1 MTLTE
6 TPVEAA
12 EPQGPVRTA
21 REQVRRALLLAGI
34 VPVVIGLAFLMKV
47 ILMGHHDRA
56 GREAWD
62 VRDAATAME
71 HYSANRELN
80 ILQPWIAHFD
90 AGNAAF
96 LLGENARAIAYYGE
110 ALERVP
116 EDHECTVRINMS
128 LTQEAI
134 GDRARDAGNQAGA
147 KVAYEEAL
155 ATLKEGDCPTDAGQ
169 GPEQSQQG
177 QSVEERL
184 QEKLTPKTRIRPDEQ
199 DDPPEQPQNQDK
211 KEDKLDQRNGDG
223 ESYRRDDADLDDY
236 GGFSDEPQW

>member
-6 TPVEAA
+6 TPLDPVA
-12 EPQGPVRTA
+12 PRGPERTP

-34 VPVVIGLAFLMKV
+34 LPVVIGLAFLLKV

-56 GREAWD
+56 GRDAWD

-80 ILQPWIAHFD
+80 FLQPWIAHFD

-96 LLGENARAIAYYGE
+96 LLGENARAVAYYGD

-116 EDHECTVRINMS
+116 EKHECTVRINMS

-134 GDRARDAGNQAGA
+134 GDRARDAGDQPGA
-147 KVAYEEAL
+147 KAAYEEAL

-177 QSVEERL
+177 ESVEERL
-184 QEKLTPKTRIRPDEQ
+184 KEKLTPKTPIKPDNQ
-199 DDPPEQPQNQDK
+199 DDPPEPPPNGDK

-223 ESYRRDDADLDDY
+223 EKYRRDDADLDDY